1 MECLVRQVHGHQV
14 NLETVKVG
22 LKKVFAGVGCVAGM
36 GADYLTDKYT
46 KR

>member
-22 LKKVFAGVGCVAGM
+22 LIKVFAGVGWLLVWE
-36 GADYLTDKYT
+36 LII
-46 KR
+46 

>member
-22 LKKVFAGVGCVAGM
+22 LWVKELVLVLV
-36 GADYLTDKYT
+36 
-46 KR
+46 